1 MAQFSTNFDEYSTGA
16 IGTVTSGVIV
26 MQAQG
31 PADWTNLIVDLG
43 SGDHAFRIDRGASGG
58 SALNIAVLDA
68 FATSGPIDVVAAVTL
83 GSTPDTNYFFGAAL
97 AGSTNWIYGI
107 RNSAANTYRL
117 GVVDDVP
124 ANRTSIGAAF
134 TMTDPTAGT
143 TIWQRIARDESNVV
157 MGKIW
162 TGAAGDQPGAWAWSA
177 TNTQAE
183 LATVKPAMYGFRPG
197 DRPFTFTWFG
207 VGTGGDAAPMPGGGA
222 PTLTDA
228 GDEAFYDGETG
239 VVFTGTGIDDAAATL
254 ILSPTDDPD
263 DVDAVAQ
270 TVTGRTTTSI
280 TATIVRGSL
289 PLDTTLYAFVINGD
303 DSVNASGLAVQ
314 IQARVFV
321 RLTLKD
327 LDGNPVANETGITM
341 LVWRGIPTTGAP
353 NPDQAL
359 TVSTNG
365 SAATNQ
371 QIDRGS
377 LSVNDPI
384 LVATL
389 KDGTPLRGGIRKIIP
404 SYE

>member
-1 MAQFSTNFDEYSTGA
+1 MATFGTDFDEYSTGA
-16 IGTVTSGVIV
+16 IGTVSSGVLV
-26 MQAQG
+26 SQAIG
-31 PADWTNLIVDLG
+31 GGTWAHEVIDLG
-43 SGDHAFRIDRGASGG
+43 GGDHALQIWRSGAGDQ
-58 SALNIAVLDA
+58 AIQIVVLDDFETA
-68 FATSGPIDVVAAVTL
+68 GDLEAVASFTV
-83 GSTPDTNYFFGAAL
+83 GSTWDANYFAGAAL
-97 AGSTNWIYGI
+97 AASNNWAYAI
-107 RNSAANTYRL
+107 RATSSGFRL
-117 GVVDDVP
+117 GLVDASP
-124 ANRTSIGAAF
+124 ANSTSIGDAV
-134 TMTDPTAGT
+134 TMENPAAGT
-143 TIWQRIARDESNVV
+143 QLWTKVRRTGSMI
-157 MGKIW
+157 MGKLW
-162 TGAAGDQPGAWAWSA
+162 TGEVGDQPGDWMWSGENE
-177 TNTQAE
+177 TLT
-183 LATVKPAMYGFRPG
+183 TVKPAMYAFRDG
-197 DRPFTFTWFG
+197 DRPWVYNWFS